1 MVKTDGAPQHLT
13 NLDGATKPAQKP
25 ICFFGRFWQSYPWL
39 GSADVA
45 ALFAGDL
52 RGGQKEHDLSEMVA
66 SGYSCWVVEWA

>member
-1 MVKTDGAPQHLT
+1 MVHDSTSRIWMVQPSQHK
-13 NLDGATKPAQKP
+13 NRSA
-25 ICFFGRFWQSYPWL
+25 FFGRFWQSYPWL